1 MAPGPDGGGNDRR
14 ALMKDMMDLDMQL
27 RPMREKVAQN
37 PELLKLK
44 TAADDARKAVRTKE
58 DELMAADPAFAALKT
73 KRDQLMEKMSAAGMD
88 PNRPM
93 RKEPKDGKGGK
104 DHPPAGG
111 EPAPAPKL

>member
-58 DELMAADPAFAALKT
+58 DELIT
-73 KRDQLMEKMSAAGMD
+73 
-88 PNRPM
+88 
-93 RKEPKDGKGGK
+93 
-104 DHPPAGG
+104 
-111 EPAPAPKL
+111 